1 MSEKFTPGPFVFAP
15 YQDANGEQARITTI
29 GHVSDFVVGLPSDIP
44 GGDYRNGDPSGDMEA
59 DARLF
64 AASYSLYMAAKQALL
79 ECPELMGTR
88 AGDALD
94 KALKQARGEV

>member
-1 MSEKFTPGPFVFAP
+1 
-15 YQDANGEQARITTI
+15 
-29 GHVSDFVVGLPSDIP
+29 
-44 GGDYRNGDPSGDMEA
+44 MEA

-64 AASYSLYMAAKQALL
+64 AASYSLYIAAKQALL
-79 ECPELMGTR
+79 ECRELMGTP